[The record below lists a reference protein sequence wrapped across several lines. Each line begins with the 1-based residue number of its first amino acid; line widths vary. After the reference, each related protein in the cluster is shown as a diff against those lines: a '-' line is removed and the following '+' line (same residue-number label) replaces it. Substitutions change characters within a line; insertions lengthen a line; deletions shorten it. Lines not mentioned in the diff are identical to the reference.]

1 MEETIVSKD
10 GEWSRRIKS
19 AQSALALANR
29 IQVTP
34 GVAGRGGDSIDRD
47 AHLRMELLNK

>member
-1 MEETIVSKD
+1 MVKEDKKCTKC
-10 GEWSRRIKS
+10 
-19 AQSALALANR
+19 LALASR